1 MKAMTNLYRIF
12 IALDRASRRRRGHAR
27 EMTAVRTI
35 PQGASGARVRK
46 TDEDEFVRARAEMVQ
61 GEDEGEGQQP
71 SVVRTGACDRRG
83 SSDEGA
89 GDGGTEDQALG
100 AARRAR
106 ETSLNEGDAR

>member
-1 MKAMTNLYRIF
+1 
-12 IALDRASRRRRGHAR
+12 
-27 EMTAVRTI
+27 
-35 PQGASGARVRK
+35 
-46 TDEDEFVRARAEMVQ
+46 MVQ